1 MDLDNIFTD
10 LIQDTWNV
18 FEWFVYNSTKAHREI
33 FQFFILANT
42 GLHTLQI
49 RHIIT
54 KSVSTVLLRSTT
66 IDSKLKFKDVN
77 NIIKK
82 HIMNYIL

>member
-1 MDLDNIFTD
+1 MNDLYTTQRKHI
-10 LIQDTWNV
+10 V
-18 FEWFVYNSTKAHREI
+18 K
-33 FQFFILANT
+33 FFILANT

-77 NIIKK
+77 NIIKGAYNELYSLRTLPK
-82 HIMNYIL
+82 FRL

>member
-1 MDLDNIFTD
+1 MNLDYIFTN

-18 FEWFVYNSTKAHREI
+18 CEWFVHSSTNAHLEN
-33 FQFFILANT
+33 FQFFILGNT

-49 RHIIT
+49 RQIIT

-66 IDSKLKFKDVN
+66 IDSKLKFKEDAN

-82 HIMNYIL
+82 A

>member
-1 MDLDNIFTD
+1 MDLGNIFTN

-18 FEWFVYNSTKAHREI
+18 CEWFVYNSTKARLEN
-33 FQFFILANT
+33 FQFFILGNT
-42 GLHTLQI
+42 GLHTLKI

-66 IDSKLKFKDVN
+66 IDSKLKFKEDVN

-82 HIMNYIL
+82 A